1 MCEREVFVTYKEVR
15 KCNGKKEIPYFP
27 AEQPNLKCSI
37 PEPGGPRNPE
47 NFTLE
52 DVKISG
58 LKGRWE
64 RRSALEGATGSGK

>member
-1 MCEREVFVTYKEVR
+1 M
-15 KCNGKKEIPYFP
+15 GKKKFLIF
-27 AEQPNLKCSI
+27 QQNSQTPNAVFLELGS
-37 PEPGGPRNPE
+37 PQDPE

>member
-1 MCEREVFVTYKEVR
+1 M
-15 KCNGKKEIPYFP
+15 GKKKFLIF
-27 AEQPNLKCSI
+27 QQNSQTPNAVFL
-37 PEPGGPRNPE
+37 EPGGPRNPE

-64 RRSALEGATGSGK
+64 RRSALERATGSGK